1 MTLTDLAVAHESI
14 LRILYITSSLWVYVY
29 HKMKARSDTKPD
41 VIAILYATDKRAAAA
56 NTDLSYLFVEPKP
69 P

>member
-56 NTDLSYLFVEPKP
+56 ANSDLF
-69 P
+69 